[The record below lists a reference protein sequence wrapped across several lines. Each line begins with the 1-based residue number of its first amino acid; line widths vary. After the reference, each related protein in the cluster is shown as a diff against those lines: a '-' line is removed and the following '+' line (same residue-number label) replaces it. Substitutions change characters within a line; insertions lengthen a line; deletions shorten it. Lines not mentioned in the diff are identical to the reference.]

1 MDVRY
6 LVGGVAL
13 CMLVPFGS
21 ANAQTDT
28 ERQQARPIT
37 LVGCIMREA
46 DFRDMYGPG
55 RSGPRGAGIGLRNEY
70 MIVNA
75 QEIGAAGSGVTETT
89 GTCPPE
95 PGTFPTAY
103 ELTGKRESE
112 AAPFL
117 NRRVQLSGTEKAAK
131 VRPVGTNG
139 LRQPTGGFD
148 PLGHELH
155 LFEVEIG
162 SINEAPAVRAEA
174 PIAAPAP
181 AAEPEPVAPAVEAAA
196 PAPEPVAPEPAPA
209 PEVAAA
215 PEPAPAPAPEAQAP
229 QEPPR
234 QIAAAELPRTSSP
247 IPLVGLMGL
256 LSFLTGAGMSFF

>member
-6 LVGGVAL
+6 LIGGAAL
-13 CMLVPFGS
+13 CILVPVGS
-21 ANAQTDT
+21 ATAQTDK
-28 ERQQARPIT
+28 EREPARPIT

-70 MIVNA
+70 MIVDA
-75 QEIGAAGSGVTETT
+75 HEVGSAGSGVTETT

-103 ELTGKRESE
+103 ELTGKREDE
-112 AAPFL
+112 AKPFL
-117 NRRVQLSGTEKAAK
+117 NRRVLLSGMEKAANT
-131 VRPVGTNG
+131 RPVGTSG

-155 LFEVEIG
+155 LFEVEVG
-162 SINEAPAVRAEA
+162 SITEAPAARAEA

-181 AAEPEPVAPAVEAAA
+181 APEEKK
-196 PAPEPVAPEPAPA
+196 
-209 PEVAAA
+209 
-215 PEPAPAPAPEAQAP
+215 Q
-229 QEPPR
+229 
-234 QIAAAELPRTSSP
+234 
-247 IPLVGLMGL
+247 
-256 LSFLTGAGMSFF
+256 